1 MSTFKWLAFPLNSG
15 KDELMKIRIAFLL
28 LTVTLIVSVPQS
40 YAQTRQDVGTK
51 VLVPSSA
58 GTGSFSS
65 LLVVLNLDSQPNN
78 VTITARHTDG
88 SVIGTPITATIPVG
102 GRFRSTNILGDMGA
116 APGGDVFGPITVE
129 STNGRQLSA
138 VSEVA
143 SAQGSAGFFPGVNVE
158 TAWTQGFIAEV
169 VDTGDMGQP
178 GTHRTNLG
186 VNTVAGTAANVTITF
201 HNDSGTQLGSTSTAV
216 PGNGLAQINSVIRAA
231 VGSSI
236 VTGQDGY
243 LKIVS
248 DQPIV
253 AWASKIEN
261 GLNDPSFQ
269 IGIAATSISQF
280 APASSQL
287 PNNFIFVALGLTAP
301 VVSIL
306 FRRRKKPSPA
316 WTAA

>member
-1 MSTFKWLAFPLNSG
+1 
-15 KDELMKIRIAFLL
+15 
-28 LTVTLIVSVPQS
+28 VTLIVSVPQS
-40 YAQTRQDVGTK
+40 DAQTRQDVGTK
-51 VLVPSSA
+51 VLIPSSA

-78 VTITARHTDG
+78 VTITARKADG
-88 SVIGTPITATIPVG
+88 SSVIGTPITATIPVG

-116 APGGDVFGPITVE
+116 APAGDVFGPITVE

-143 SAQGSAGFFPGVNVE
+143 STQGSAGFFPGVNVE

-201 HNDSGTQLGSTSTAV
+201 HNNDGTQLGSTSAAV

-231 VGSSI
+231 LGSAV

-243 LKIVS
+243 LKLVS

-287 PNNFIFVALGLTAP
+287 PNSLLFVALGLMAP
-301 VVSIL
+301 LVSIL

>member
-1 MSTFKWLAFPLNSG
+1 
-15 KDELMKIRIAFLL
+15 MKIRIGFLL
-28 LTVTLIVSVPQS
+28 LIMTLISSVSES
-40 YAQTRQDVGTK
+40 YAQARLDAGTK
-51 VLVPSSA
+51 VLIPSSA
-58 GTGSFSS
+58 GTGTFTS
-65 LLVVLNLDSQPNN
+65 LLVVLNLDGQSNN

-88 SVIGTPITATIPVG
+88 SVIGTPITTTIPVG

-129 STNGRQLSA
+129 STNGKLLSA

-186 VNTVAGTAANVTITF
+186 VNTVAGSAANVTITF
-201 HNDSGTQLGSTSTAV
+201 HNNSGNQLGSTSTAV
-216 PGNGLAQINSVIRAA
+216 PGNGLAQINSVIRVAL
-231 VGSSI
+231 GSAI

-243 LKIVS
+243 LKLVS

-287 PNNFIFVALGLTAP
+287 PNNLLFIALGLMAP
-301 VVSIL
+301 LVSIL
-306 FRRRKKPSPA
+306 LQRRKKTSPA